1 MTVHFQPRLDFEAV
15 ARASVDGDALL
26 LELDGWEGPL
36 DVLLELARRQKVDLR
51 ALSITALAEQFLAFV
66 QAARRRRFALA
77 ADYLVMA
84 AWLAFLKSRLLLPQA
99 ERPADDEAPA
109 EEVAEAL
116 AFRLAKLAAMR
127 EGAEALRRSDQVG
140 RDVFLRGDPEA
151 LTVHGAVRLEGSLHE
166 LVAAYVGGRRREA
179 ARSYAPER
187 RVEAYPL
194 DAARLRL
201 RRLLPQLADWAPLA
215 AVVPAPEAAGAAG
228 GEGPNAASRLA
239 STLAA
244 GLEMT
249 RDGAL
254 ELRQVEAFAAV
265 HLRARPA
272 APPPA

>member
-15 ARASVDGDALL
+15 ARASADGEALV

-51 ALSITALAEQFLAFV
+51 ALSITALAEQYLAFV

-84 AWLAFLKSRLLLPQA
+84 AWLAFLKSRLLLPRA
-99 ERPADDEAPA
+99 ERPADAEAPA

-127 EGAEALRRSDQVG
+127 EAADALQRLNRLG
-140 RDVFLRGDPEA
+140 RDVFARGDPEA
-151 LTVHGAVRLEGSLHE
+151 RTVRSTTRLEGDLHA
-166 LVAAYVGGRRREA
+166 LVSAYVGKRRREA
-179 ARSYAPER
+179 GRRYAPER

-194 DAARLRL
+194 EAARLRL
-201 RRLLPQLADWAPLA
+201 RELLPELADWAPLET
-215 AVVPAPEAAGAAG
+215 VAPEPD
-228 GEGPNAASRLA
+228 GEGPARASCLA

-254 ELRQVEAFAAV
+254 ELRQAEAFAPV
-265 HLRARPA
+265 HLRARA
-272 APPPA
+272 AAA

>member
-15 ARASVDGDALL
+15 ARASADGDALV
-26 LELDGWEGPL
+26 LELEGWEGPL
-36 DVLLELARRQKVDLR
+36 EVLLELARRQKVDLR
-51 ALSITALAEQFLAFV
+51 AISITALADQYLAFV

-84 AWLAFLKSRLLLPQA
+84 SWLAFLKSRLLLPKP
-99 ERPADDEAPA
+99 ERADPGEAPA

-127 EGAEALRRSDQVG
+127 EAAEALQRLDRLG
-140 RDVFLRGDPEA
+140 RDVFARGEPEA
-151 LTVHGAVRLEGSLHE
+151 RVVRSAVRLEGDLHA
-166 LVAAYVGGRRREA
+166 LVQAYVGQRVREGARR
-179 ARSYAPER
+179 YAPAR

-194 DAARLRL
+194 EAARLRL
-201 RRLLPQLADWAPLA
+201 RELLPELADWRALEE
-215 AVVPAPEAAGAAG
+215 VTPAED
-228 GEGPNAASRLA
+228 GEGASRASRTA

-254 ELRQVEAFAAV
+254 ELRQAQLFGPL
-265 HLRARPA
+265 HLRARA
-272 APPPA
+272 AA

>member
-15 ARASVDGDALL
+15 ARASADGDALV

-51 ALSITALAEQFLAFV
+51 AISITALAEQYLAFV

-127 EGAEALRRSDQVG
+127 EAAEALQRLPRLG
-140 RDVFLRGDPEA
+140 RDVHARGDPEA
-151 LTVHGAVRLEGSLHE
+151 LTVRSTTRLEGSLHG
-166 LVAAYVGGRRREA
+166 LVAAYVAGRRREA
-179 ARSYAPER
+179 ARGYAPQR

-194 DAARLRL
+194 EAARLRL
-201 RRLLPQLADWAPLA
+201 RGLLPELADWAPLD
-215 AVVPAPEAAGAAG
+215 AVVPGPEDG
-228 GEGPNAASRLA
+228 GEGPGAASRLA
-239 STLAA
+239 STFAA

-254 ELRQVEAFAAV
+254 ELRQAEASAPV
-265 HLRARPA
+265 HLRARRTPA
-272 APPPA
+272 SA